1 MLEQTLEC
9 LVDNADATRPLHVVR
24 PSGLAAFLDSL
35 PPAQSRFLRQLDF
48 TAAAQE
54 LMFLPG
60 DEGVVGAVLGLGDDT
75 SPAAFG
81 NLAFRLPEGAPWRL
95 QPGDY
100 DPAFATLGFCLG
112 AYRYAALKAA
122 KRGTGAT
129 AGTGAATAQSFRGR
143 RHLDGARS
151 REHPGQSSRPRRTR
165 RVRRLARQASRR
177 RGRCH
182 SGQCAGGSL
191 PHDRHRRPRI
201 GATATC
207 RDPALVGQHMRMP
220 TRRSFRCAA
229 RASVSIPA
237 ATTSSR
243 RAACCA

>member
-9 LVDNADATRPLHVVR
+9 LVDTADATRPLHAVR

-60 DEGVVGAVLGLGDDT
+60 DEGMVGAVLGLGDDT

-112 AYRYAALKAA
+112 AYRYGALKAA
-122 KRGTGAT
+122 KRGPARLLAPERQQRSRSAAAAT
-129 AGTGAATAQSFRGR
+129 WMVRDLVNTPANLLGPVELAEFAASLGRRYGAAIDVITGDA
-143 RHLDGARS
+143 
-151 REHPGQSSRPRRTR
+151 
-165 RVRRLARQASRR
+165 LAEAYPDRR
-177 RGRCH
+177 R
-182 SGQCAGGSL
+182 
-191 PHDRHRRPRI
+191 RRSRI
-201 GATATC
+201 GATGAVSRSC
-207 RDPALVGQHMRMP
+207 AGPAARRTPM
-220 TRRSFRCAA
+220 RRSFRCAA

-243 RAACCA
+243 RAACCG